1 MLETLRVLPHRGT
14 DGTPGVSWARGAPG
28 FPARHSPAPVSCS
41 CLPGIFAGEA
51 GGCVRPSRKRVS
63 ERREAARGRQPPAR
77 PPASPAREELAG
89 GTGPG
94 CSWDCSVG
102 LHLFVATSTSE
113 MLSGK
118 AAELLR
124 VVVHV
129 DWGQRRRLSKVP
141 VLRETALVVGH
152 VLLSCLLFFFI
163 FFVLAVLQT

>member
-1 MLETLRVLPHRGT
+1 M
-14 DGTPGVSWARGAPG
+14 
-28 FPARHSPAPVSCS
+28 
-41 CLPGIFAGEA
+41 
-51 GGCVRPSRKRVS
+51 S
-63 ERREAARGRQPPAR
+63 ERREAARGRQPPAW
-77 PPASPAREELAG
+77 PPAFPAREELAG

-102 LHLFVATSTSE
+102 LHLFVAISSSE

-141 VLRETALVVGH
+141 VLRETALVVGQ